1 MKNCVRCDECRHKER
16 SAEKK
21 RSLQNRLKRVEGQ
34 VRGIQNM
41 LDNDIYCVDI
51 LMQTQAAKK
60 ALEAFMRELLNDHIN
75 TCVKEGI
82 RSGNEQIVDEL
93 TDVLYKLK

>member
-1 MKNCVRCDECRHKER
+1 
-16 SAEKK
+16 
-21 RSLQNRLKRVEGQ
+21 
-34 VRGIQNM
+34 M
-41 LDNDIYCVDI
+41 LDNDIYCIDI

-75 TCVKEGI
+75 TCVAEGI
-82 RSGNEQIVDEL
+82 RSGNEHIIDEL